1 MTKKQKARK
10 KCCPHCG
17 NFLDSIWF
25 TAVMTEEWSW
35 NGDGYFEGTA
45 RHSLVTDP
53 EQNVLCPECEKVIGT
68 GLDFGFEKGFKQK
81 YG

>member
-1 MTKKQKARK
+1 
-10 KCCPHCG
+10 
-17 NFLDSIWF
+17 
-25 TAVMTEEWSW
+25 MTEEWSW

-53 EQNVLCPECEKVIGT
+53 EQIVLCPECEKVIGT